1 MVRFGVR
8 ALRCLV
14 VGVVLVAAT
23 TTVAESASFR
33 SIGLRMVVPLGDV
46 PFLLGLEATAD
57 VSFGVAS
64 ATFFLSARGETVIAL
79 SGDVRL
85 SNDPDS
91 AEIFLRFSTGI
102 SYFDPAQSYPAP
114 FVGAGFSWDARLTSA
129 ISASLAGEFLY
140 PLSFPMPL
148 MTVAGRWS
156 PG

>member
-1 MVRFGVR
+1 MIHRGVR
-8 ALRCLV
+8 VPRCFV
-14 VGVVLVAAT
+14 VAVVLVTVTAT
-23 TTVAESASFR
+23 VCFGASFR
-33 SIGLRMVVPLGDV
+33 SIGLRAVVPLGDV
-46 PFLLGLEATAD
+46 PFLLGLEAAAD

-64 ATFFLSARGETVIAL
+64 ATLFLSTRGETLIAI
-79 SGDVRL
+79 SDDIRL
-85 SNDPDS
+85 SDDPGS

-114 FVGAGFSWDARLTSA
+114 FLGVGFSWDVRLTSA